1 MAKHGWLKYD
11 RVRRPGYC
19 GLAGVQQA
27 ITGFGSLLRAI

>member
-1 MAKHGWLKYD
+1 MTEFAALGTA
-11 RVRRPGYC
+11 VSQYC